1 MSAVLKD
8 EPLQIRPMR
17 DADLAMVLDIE
28 REAYTFPWSEG
39 IFRDCLRAG
48 YCCWVVEQGELVRA
62 YGIMQVGTGE
72 SHILNLCVRASG
84 RGQGLGRAL
93 LNHLLEVAIEH
104 RADTALLEVRPTN
117 RAALGLYEAMGFNE
131 VGVRRGYYP
140 GRNGREDALIL
151 ARCLG
156 DCVDTGGTG
165 AGTKK
170 TPLANKRG
178 ATRDMS
184 RNEF

>member
-8 EPLQIRPMR
+8 QPLDIRPMR
-17 DADLAMVLDIE
+17 DSDLAMVLDIE
-28 REAYTFPWSEG
+28 REAYAFPWSDG

-48 YCCWVVEQGELVRA
+48 YCCWVVEQQLLVRA

-72 SHILNLCVRASG
+72 SHILNLCVRSSG

-93 LNHLLEVAIEH
+93 LSHLLEVAKEH

-117 RAALGLYEAMGFNE
+117 RAALNLYEAMGFNE

-140 GRNGREDALIL
+140 GRDGREDALIL
-151 ARCLG
+151 ATSL
-156 DCVDTGGTG
+156 TSSIS
-165 AGTKK
+165 K
-170 TPLANKRG
+170 
-178 ATRDMS
+178 
-184 RNEF
+184 

>member
-8 EPLQIRPMR
+8 QPLDIRPMR
-17 DADLAMVLDIE
+17 DADLAVVVDIE
-28 REAYTFPWSEG
+28 REAYVFPWPEG

-48 YCCWVVEQGELVRA
+48 YCCWVLEEQDLVRA
-62 YGIMQVGTGE
+62 YGIMQVGAGE

-84 RGQGLGRAL
+84 RGQGFGQAL
-93 LNHLLEVAIEH
+93 LSHLLGVAREH

-117 RAALGLYEAMGFNE
+117 RVALGLYAAMGFNE

-151 ARCLG
+151 AICLSDRG
-156 DCVDTGGTG
+156 W
-165 AGTKK
+165 
-170 TPLANKRG
+170 TPA
-178 ATRDMS
+178 
-184 RNEF
+184 

>member
-62 YGIMQVGTGE
+62 YGIMQVGAGE

-117 RAALGLYEAMGFNE
+117 RAALGLYGAMGFNE

-140 GRNGREDALIL
+140 GRDGREDALIL

-156 DCVDTGGTG
+156 DSVDTGNAG

-170 TPLANKRG
+170 KPACEQAG

-184 RNEF
+184 RNEY

>member
-1 MSAVLKD
+1 MSAVLKA
-8 EPLQIRPMR
+8 ESVEIRPMR
-17 DADLAMVLDIE
+17 DRDLAAVLDIE

-48 YCCWVVEQGELVRA
+48 YCCWVVEHQGLVRA
-62 YGIMQVGTGE
+62 YGIMQVGVGE

-93 LNHLLEVAIEH
+93 LKHLLVVAQEH

-117 RAALGLYEAMGFNE
+117 RAALGLYVAMGFNE

-140 GRNGREDALIL
+140 GRDGREDALIL
-151 ARCLG
+151 ATCLG
-156 DCVDTGGTG
+156 GGLVR
-165 AGTKK
+165 KK
-170 TPLANKRG
+170 TPLENKRG

-184 RNEF
+184 RNEFG

>member
-1 MSAVLKD
+1 MSAVLKG
-8 EPLQIRPMR
+8 EPIEIRPMR
-17 DADLAMVLDIE
+17 DTDLTVVLDIE
-28 REAYTFPWSEG
+28 REAYTFPWSEC

-48 YCCWVVEQGELVRA
+48 YCCWVVEHQGLVRA
-62 YGIMQVGTGE
+62 YGIMQVGAGE
-72 SHILNLCVRASG
+72 SHILNLCVRTSG

-93 LNHLLEVAIEH
+93 LGHLLDIAKEH

-140 GRNGREDALIL
+140 GRDGREDALIL
-151 ARCLG
+151 ATCLS
-156 DCVDTGGTG
+156 GGTL
-165 AGTKK
+165 TKK
-170 TPLANKRG
+170 PPLENKRG

-184 RNEF
+184 RNEI

>member
-1 MSAVLKD
+1 
-8 EPLQIRPMR
+8 MR
-17 DADLAMVLDIE
+17 DTDLAMVVEIE
-28 REAYTFPWSEG
+28 REAYTFPWSDG

-48 YCCWVVEQGELVRA
+48 YCCWVAEQHDFVCA
-62 YGIMQVGTGE
+62 YGIMQVGAGD
-72 SHILNLCVRASG
+72 SHILNLCVRESG

-93 LNHLLEVAIEH
+93 LSHLLDVASEH

-117 RAALGLYEAMGFNE
+117 RTALGLYAAMGFNE

-151 ARCLG
+151 AICLS
-156 DCVDTGGTG
+156 DRMDG

-170 TPLANKRG
+170 PPLENKRG

-184 RNEF
+184 RNES

>member
-1 MSAVLKD
+1 LSAVLKD
-8 EPLQIRPMR
+8 EPLDIRPMR
-17 DADLAMVLDIE
+17 DADLAMVVEIE
-28 REAYTFPWSEG
+28 RETYAFPWSEG

-48 YCCWVVEQGELVRA
+48 YCCWVAGRQDRLLA
-62 YGIMQVGTGE
+62 YGIMQVSARE

-93 LNHLLEVAIEH
+93 LSHLLYLAREH

-117 RAALGLYEAMGFNE
+117 RAALSLYAAMGFNE

-151 ARCLG
+151 AICLS
-156 DCVDTGGTG
+156 DRMDATG
-165 AGTKK
+165 
-170 TPLANKRG
+170 
-178 ATRDMS
+178 TR
-184 RNEF
+184 NPT